1 MLKGKVLVISVLR
14 EVVDSAGS
22 RATKLS
28 VNDWNE
34 QIKAASEEVTL
45 GASAEPGARWPPRPY
60 GTNVS
65 LWEAVKDSS
74 GYLKLR
80 VKPTDEEGGRQAP
93 CCSNLYPT
101 GLG

>member
-1 MLKGKVLVISVLR
+1 MLKGRVLVISVFR

-45 GASAEPGARWPPRPY
+45 GASAEPGACRPLRPD
-60 GTNVS
+60 GTNIN
-65 LWEAVKDSS
+65 LWELIKDWQIKGKS
-74 GYLKLR
+74 R
-80 VKPTDEEGGRQAP
+80 N
-93 CCSNLYPT
+93 SNRSWK
-101 GLG
+101 

>member
-65 LWEAVKDSS
+65 LWEAVKDWQI
-74 GYLKLR
+74 KDKER
-80 VKPTDEEGGRQAP
+80 NTDR
-93 CCSNLYPT
+93 SRKSDFLY
-101 GLG
+101 GIYWALVAS